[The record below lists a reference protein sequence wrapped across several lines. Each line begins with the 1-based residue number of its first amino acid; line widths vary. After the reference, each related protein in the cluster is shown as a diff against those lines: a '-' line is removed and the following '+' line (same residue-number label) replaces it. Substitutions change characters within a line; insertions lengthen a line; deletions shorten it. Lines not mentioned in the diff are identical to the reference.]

1 MSKRPQS
8 PLQKPPQSGRPFSPT
23 TPSSSAISYHQAE
36 EQQWLSTGDQP
47 RDTRVFGLKP
57 RSRSSSPSP
66 SPILRYQRPNEQLW
80 SSPTQEQKRD
90 DRMFGSKPSSS
101 SQSPVSENQKMNEQQ
116 WSSNLGEPQRDT
128 RVFGSSPRPAS
139 TSPTQVNAETGQK
152 TQTVNQ
158 SNESANQRAFDSQ
171 FESNQMPRDN
181 RVFAPNKPGLQKS
194 AGFGIQRPKGT
205 RELQTG
211 RVIRDRRWFGNQ
223 NKPPLQA
230 MGGSLDDWKAPLPHM
245 KSAPQTDQLLPS
257 QTKQQQTYINQL
269 PPSER
274 VVRPSLTGNVRRRI
288 RPVWPPPDHNDKFIP
303 KAGFNPSGRGIY
315 YLFDLILKI
324 KIYFKINYC
333 FDSIRIPASRLAAT
347 TITIN

>member
-8 PLQKPPQSGRPFSPT
+8 PYQKPPQSGRPFSPT
-23 TPSSSAISYHQAE
+23 SRPFSPTNPSSSAISYHQAE

-47 RDTRVFGLKP
+47 RDTRVFGVNP

-66 SPILRYQRPNEQLW
+66 IPRYQRPNEQQW

-90 DRMFGSKPSSS
+90 DRVFGSKPSSS
-101 SQSPVSENQKMNEQQ
+101 SQSPVQENQKMNEQQ

-128 RVFGSSPRPAS
+128 RVFGSSPQPAS
-139 TSPTQVNAETGQK
+139 SPTHASDKQLNKAQAGQQLSGLFNAETEPK

-158 SNESANQRAFDSQ
+158 SNESAINYSYGNQRAFDSQ

-181 RVFAPNKPGLQKS
+181 RVFAANRPELQKS
-194 AGFGIQRPKGT
+194 SGFGIQRPKGT

-211 RVIRDRRWFGNQ
+211 RVIKDRRVFGSQ
-223 NKPPLQA
+223 NRPPLQA
-230 MGGSLDDWKAPLPHM
+230 MGGSLDDWKAPLPAM
-245 KSAPQTDQLLPS
+245 KSAPKTDQLLPS

-288 RPVWPPPDHNDKFIP
+288 RPVWPPPDHNEKFIP

-315 YLFDLILKI
+315 FLLQLNLKI
-324 KIYFKINYC
+324 
-333 FDSIRIPASRLAAT
+333 
-347 TITIN
+347 